1 MQEYHKIKWVYRFD
15 EKTHKPI
22 AEIDDYFSPLSE
34 NKRIFTEKIDWTNIR
49 VHRDWHKVSFWG
61 RTENAQ
67 IPVRLLNRLQ
77 ELFME
82 EIFEQNF
89 WETVVT
95 LYWEWYGWKIQSWKR
110 DYKESEDFI
119 LFDVSI
125 WDIRLERNNVEDI
138 ADKLWINCV
147 PIVLEWTIKEW
158 LEYVSKNYCGI
169 DKNNPQKE
177 WLIWVPVWWY
187 LDRLWKRIIVK
198 IKQEHFKK

>member
-1 MQEYHKIKWVYRFD
+1 MKEYHKIKWVFRFD
-15 EKTHKPI
+15 EHTHKPI
-22 AEIDDYFSPLSE
+22 PMIDEYFMPLKNNE
-34 NKRIFTEKIDWTNIR
+34 RIFTEKIDWTNIR

-89 WETVVT
+89 WETPVT
-95 LYWEWYGWKIQSWKR
+95 LYWEWYGWKIQHWKR
-110 DYKESEDFI
+110 DYKEDEDFI
-119 LFDVSI
+119 LFDVNI
-125 WDIRLERNNVEDI
+125 NDTRLERENVVDI
-138 ADKLWINCV
+138 SLKLWISVV
-147 PIVLEWTIKEW
+147 PVVVKWTIQDW
-158 LEYVSKNYCGI
+158 IDYVKDNYK
-169 DKNNPQKE
+169 DYQSNEPQKE

-198 IKQEHFKK
+198 IKKEHFNK